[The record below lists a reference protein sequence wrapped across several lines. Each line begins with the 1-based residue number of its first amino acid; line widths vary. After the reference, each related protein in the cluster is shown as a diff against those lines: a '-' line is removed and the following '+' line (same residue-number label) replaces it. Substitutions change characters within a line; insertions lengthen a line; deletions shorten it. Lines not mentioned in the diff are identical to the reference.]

1 MDGYVNIVVV
11 GIPQIYF
18 VIVERLTYEA
28 SRRISRGIGKEVL
41 SKYR

>member
-1 MDGYVNIVVV
+1 MDGRASIVVV

-28 SRRISRGIGKEVL
+28 SRRTSRSIGKEVL